1 MAQNESSDKNARI
14 TPDMTMLDVIHRFR
28 KTEAVFR
35 RYDHD
40 DGECICCTSL
50 FETVTEVAKKYG
62 IGLED
67 LLAALRRAAS

>member
-1 MAQNESSDKNARI
+1 MAQNESSDENARI
-14 TPDMTMLDVIHRFR
+14 TPDMTVLDVIHRFR

-40 DGECICCTSL
+40 GCECICCTSL
-50 FETVTEVAKKYG
+50 FETVTDVAKKYG
-62 IGLED
+62 IHMEE